1 MSLDVTAEVLERATI
16 VRVIGS
22 VDSLT
27 ADALSAAL
35 QAHVDEGRT
44 RLVGDLS
51 GVQYTSSAGLRALL
65 GTMKASREHGGDLR
79 LAGVTQGVHRIL
91 ELAGF
96 TSILKLYPDVGAAV
110 ASFTE

>member
-16 VRVIGS
+16 VRVVGS

-35 QAHVDEGRT
+35 QAHLDEGRS

-51 GVQYTSSAGLRALL
+51 GVQYTSSAGLRAIL
-65 GTMKASREHGGDLR
+65 GTLKASREQGGDLR
-79 LAGVTQGVHRIL
+79 LAGVPQSVHRIL
-91 ELAGF
+91 DLSGF

-110 ASFTE
+110 DSFAD